1 MKRLSGWD
9 AVLLYSETPTVH
21 MHTLKLAVI
30 ELDDLGGRQF
40 GVEEFRQV
48 IHSRLYKLDPFRYE
62 LVDIPFQFH
71 HPMWRENCEVDLE
84 YHIRPYRVDAPGGR
98 RQLDE
103 AVGRIASTPL
113 DRSKPLWEMY
123 LIEGLAGGRIAVL
136 GKIHHALADGVASAN
151 LMARGM
157 DLQPGPQLDRDSY
170 ATDPAPARS
179 ELVRTAFRDH
189 LRQIG
194 KLPANWAYTAKGLQ
208 RVRRSNRKLSPE
220 LTRPFVPPPSFM
232 NHRVDAMRKFATA
245 TLALADIK
253 ETAKHLGVTINDMV
267 LSISAGALRELLLR
281 YDGHAD
287 HPLLASVPV
296 SFDFSPDRI
305 SGNYFT
311 GVMVALPVHVD
322 DPLQRVAETHDA
334 ATSAKESHHLI
345 GPELVSRWS
354 AYFPPAPAQALFRW
368 LANKDG
374 QNKVLNL
381 PISNVPGPR
390 EYGRVGGA
398 LVTDIYSV
406 GPLTTGSGLNI
417 TVWSYVDQL
426 NISVLSD
433 GATVEDPHELTEAMI
448 AAFIEIRAAAEL
460 STELAV
466 VEKAMAP

>member
-30 ELDDLGGRQF
+30 EIGDLKGRTF
-40 GVEEFRQV
+40 GIDEFRKV
-48 IHSRLYKLDPFRYE
+48 IGGRLYKLDPFRYQ
-62 LVDIPFQFH
+62 LVDVPLKMH

-84 YHIRPYRVDAPGGR
+84 YHVRPYRVDSPGGR

-123 LIEGLAGGRIAVL
+123 FIEGLANGRIAVL

-151 LMARGM
+151 LLARGM
-157 DLQPGPQLDRDSY
+157 DLQDGPQTEDDSY
-170 ATDPAPARS
+170 ATDPAPSKNELLRS
-179 ELVRTAFRDH
+179 AFADH
-189 LRQIG
+189 MRHIG
-194 KLPANWAYTAKGLQ
+194 RLPGVMRYTAAGIG
-208 RVRRSNRKLSPE
+208 RVRKSSKKFSSE
-220 LTRPFVPPPSFM
+220 LTRPFTPPPSFM
-232 NHRVDAMRKFATA
+232 NHRVDAQRKFATA
-245 TLALADIK
+245 TLALADVK
-253 ETAKHLGVTINDMV
+253 QTAKHLGVTINDMV
-267 LSISAGALRELLLR
+267 LAISAGALRKLSLK
-281 YDGHAD
+281 YDNHAD

-296 SFDFSPDRI
+296 SFDFSRDRI

-311 GVMVALPVHVD
+311 GVMMVVPIELE
-322 DPLQRVAETHDA
+322 DPLERVQAVHDA
-334 ATSAKESHHLI
+334 AVDAKETHHLM

-354 AYFPPAPAQALFRW
+354 AYFPPAPAEKLFHW
-368 LANKDG
+368 LADKDG
-374 QNKVLNL
+374 QNKVLNI

-398 LVTDIYSV
+398 LVTEIYSV

-433 GATVEDPHELTEAMI
+433 GATLEDPHELSDAMI
-448 AAFIEIRAAAEL
+448 EAFIEIRRAAGLSKEL
-460 STELAV
+460 TV
-466 VEKAMAP
+466 IEKAMAQ

>member
-30 ELDDLGGRQF
+30 ELSDLKGRTF
-40 GVEEFRQV
+40 GIDEFREV
-48 IHSRLYKLDPFRYE
+48 IRGRLHKLDPFRYE
-62 LVDIPFQFH
+62 LVDIPFKFH
-71 HPMWRENCEVDLE
+71 HPMWRENCDVDLE
-84 YHIRPYRVDAPGGR
+84 YHVRPYRVDSPGGR

-123 LIEGLAGGRIAVL
+123 FIEGLANGRIAVL

-151 LMARGM
+151 LLARGM
-157 DLQPGPQLDRDSY
+157 DLQSGPQADSDSY
-170 ATDPAPARS
+170 TTDPAPS
-179 ELVRTAFRDH
+179 SSQLVRTAFADH
-189 LRQIG
+189 MRHIG
-194 KLPANWAYTAKGLQ
+194 RLPGVMRYTAQGIN
-208 RVRRSNRKLSPE
+208 RVRKSSKKLSPE
-220 LTRPFVPPPSFM
+220 LTRPFTPPPSFM
-232 NHRVDAMRKFATA
+232 NHRVDAQRRFATA
-245 TLALADIK
+245 TLALADVK
-253 ETAKHLGVTINDMV
+253 ETAKHLDVTINDMV
-267 LSISAGALRELLLR
+267 LAISAGALRELSLK

-296 SFDFSPDRI
+296 SFDFSRDRV

-311 GVMVALPVHVD
+311 GVMMVVPIELD
-322 DPLQRVAETHDA
+322 DPLERVQAVHDA
-334 ATSAKESHHLI
+334 AVDAKETHHLM

-354 AYFPPAPAQALFRW
+354 AYFPPAPAERLFGW
-368 LANKDG
+368 LAEKDG

-390 EYGRVGGA
+390 EPGRVGGA
-398 LVTDIYSV
+398 LVTEIYSV

-426 NISVLSD
+426 NVSVLSD
-433 GATVEDPHELTEAMI
+433 GATLSDPHELTDAMI
-448 AAFIEIRAAAEL
+448 EAFVEIRRAAGL
-460 STELAV
+460 SEQLTV
-466 VEKAMAP
+466 IEKAMAQ

>member
-1 MKRLSGWD
+1 MKRLRGWD

-30 ELDDLGGRQF
+30 ALDDLKGRSF
-40 GVEEFRQV
+40 GIDEFRKV
-48 IHSRLYKLDPFRYE
+48 IHGRLYKLEPFCYE
-62 LVDIPFQFH
+62 LVDIPFKFH
-71 HPMWRENCEVDLE
+71 HPMWRENCEVDLD
-84 YHIRPYRVDAPGGR
+84 YHVRPYRVDSPGGR
-98 RQLDE
+98 RELDE
-103 AVGRIASTPL
+103 AVGKIASTPL
-113 DRSKPLWEMY
+113 DRSRPLWEMY
-123 LIEGLAGGRIAVL
+123 FIEGLADGKIAVL

-157 DLQPGPQLDRDSY
+157 DLSSGPQTDRDGY
-170 ATDPAPARS
+170 AIDPAPTRP
-179 ELVRTAFRDH
+179 ELVRTAFADH
-189 LRQIG
+189 LRQLG
-194 KLPANWAYTAKGLQ
+194 RLPSVLRYTAQGVG
-208 RVRRSNRKLSPE
+208 RVRKSSRKLSPE
-220 LTRPFVPPPSFM
+220 LTRPFTPPPTFM
-232 NHRVDAMRKFATA
+232 NHMVDGTRKFATA
-245 TLALADIK
+245 TLPLADVK
-253 ETAKHLGVTINDMV
+253 ETGKQLGATINDMV
-267 LSISAGALRELLLR
+267 LAMSAGALRKLLLR

-311 GVMVALPVHVD
+311 GVLVALPVEVE
-322 DPLQRVAETHDA
+322 DPLQRVQAAHDA
-334 ATSAKESHHLI
+334 AVLAKEGHHLI

-354 AYFPPAPAQALFRW
+354 AYFPPAGAEALFRW

-390 EYGRVGGA
+390 EHGRVGGA
-398 LVTDIYSV
+398 LVTEIYSV

-433 GATVEDPHELTEAMI
+433 GATLEDPHELTDAMVE
-448 AAFIEIRAAAEL
+448 AFIEIRRAAGL
-460 STELAV
+460 SETLTV
-466 VEKAMAP
+466 VDNVMA